1 MILCVTGPM
10 AAGKNAVC
18 RILEERGFIALD
30 ADKQVHG
37 AIEKAAPEIIKTFS
51 NEAKAQNITLTDENG
66 RINHRELG
74 RLLFTSKELLSKQ
87 ESIVYPVIIEE
98 TKRFI
103 QKQQELKSDADI
115 ILNATVLYKTPE
127 LLNLCKYIIYV
138 DAPKITRIVRSL
150 KRDRMPLRQILGRFA
165 SQKNLFSEYKK
176 TGVPIIKITNAG
188 SEKKLKS
195 AIESLSILQ

>member
-1 MILCVTGPM
+1 M

-30 ADKQVHG
+30 ADRQVHG

-51 NEAKAQNITLTDENG
+51 KEANAQNITLTDKNE
-66 RINHRELG
+66 RINRRELG
-74 RLLFTSKELLSKQ
+74 RLLFTSKDLLAKQ
-87 ESIVYPVIIEE
+87 ERIVYPVIIEE

-103 QKQQELKSDADI
+103 QKQQEQKKEADI

-127 LLNLCKYIIYV
+127 LLRLCKYIIYV
-138 DAPKITRIVRSL
+138 DAPKITRIVRAL
-150 KRDRMPLRQILGRFA
+150 KRDRMPLRQILSRFA
-165 SQKNLFSEYKK
+165 TQKGLFSEYKK

-188 SEKKLKS
+188 SEKKLETSIK
-195 AIESLSILQ
+195 SLSILQ

>member
-1 MILCVTGPM
+1 M

-30 ADKQVHG
+30 ADRQVHG

-51 NEAKAQNITLTDENG
+51 KEANAQNITLTDKNE
-66 RINHRELG
+66 RINRRELG
-74 RLLFTSKELLSKQ
+74 RLLFTSKDLLAKQ
-87 ESIVYPVIIEE
+87 ERIVYPVIIEE

-103 QKQQELKSDADI
+103 QKQQEQKKEADI

-127 LLNLCKYIIYV
+127 LIRLCKYIIYV
-138 DAPKITRIVRSL
+138 DAPKITRIVRAL
-150 KRDRMPLRQILGRFA
+150 KRDRMPLRQILSRFA
-165 SQKNLFSEYKK
+165 TQKGLFSEYKK

-195 AIESLSILQ
+195 AIKSLSILQ

>member
-30 ADKQVHG
+30 ADRQVHG

-66 RINHRELG
+66 RINRRELG

-87 ESIVYPVIIEE
+87 ESIVYPIIIEE

-103 QKQQELKSDADI
+103 QKQQEQKKEADI

-127 LLNLCKYIIYV
+127 LLRLCKYIIYV
-138 DAPKITRIVRSL
+138 DAPKITRIVRAL
-150 KRDRMPLRQILGRFA
+150 KRDRMPLRQILSRFA

>member
-1 MILCVTGPM
+1 M

-30 ADKQVHG
+30 ADRQVHG

-51 NEAKAQNITLTDENG
+51 KEANAQNITLTDKNE
-66 RINHRELG
+66 RINRRELG
-74 RLLFTSKELLSKQ
+74 RLLFTSKDLLAKQ
-87 ESIVYPVIIEE
+87 ERIVYPVIIEE

-127 LLNLCKYIIYV
+127 LLRLCKYIIYV
-138 DAPKITRIVRSL
+138 DAPKITRIVRAL
-150 KRDRMPLRQILGRFA
+150 KRDRMPLRQILSRF
-165 SQKNLFSEYKK
+165 STQKGLFSEYKK

-195 AIESLSILQ
+195 AIKSLSILQ

>member
-30 ADKQVHG
+30 ADRQVHG

-51 NEAKAQNITLTDENG
+51 NEAKAQNITLTDKNG
-66 RINHRELG
+66 RINRRELG

-103 QKQQELKSDADI
+103 QKQKEQKKEADI

-138 DAPKITRIVRSL
+138 DAPKITRIVRAL

>member
-1 MILCVTGPM
+1 M

-30 ADKQVHG
+30 ADRQVHG
-37 AIEKAAPEIIKTFS
+37 AIEKAVPEIIKTFS
-51 NEAKAQNITLTDENG
+51 KEANAQNITLTDKNE
-66 RINHRELG
+66 RINRRELG
-74 RLLFTSKELLSKQ
+74 RLLFTSKDLLAKQ
-87 ESIVYPVIIEE
+87 ERIVYPVIIEE

-103 QKQQELKSDADI
+103 QKQQEQKKEADI

-127 LLNLCKYIIYV
+127 LLRLCKYIIYV
-138 DAPKITRIVRSL
+138 DAPKITRIVRAL
-150 KRDRMPLRQILGRFA
+150 KRDRMPLRQILSRFA
-165 SQKNLFSEYKK
+165 TQKGLFSEYKK

-195 AIESLSILQ
+195 AIKSLSILQ

>member
-1 MILCVTGPM
+1 M

-30 ADKQVHG
+30 ADRQVHG

-66 RINHRELG
+66 RINRRELG

-127 LLNLCKYIIYV
+127 LLNLCKYIIYYDQV
-138 DAPKITRIVRSL
+138 IEFYQKTGYSAYKIEKLGIVPL
-150 KRDRMPLRQILGRFA
+150 KRKAIHNWIVNFVAENAILP
-165 SQKNLFSEYKK
+165 S
-176 TGVPIIKITNAG
+176 TH
-188 SEKKLKS
+188 
-195 AIESLSILQ
+195 